1 MLLTVMD
8 IDQYELMMSLVRPL
22 QHTQTKMQI
31 YNFIN
36 NMIVESKYCYD
47 VMKKH
52 FNKKLV
58 MTEEENESF
67 KNSAKCWISDNDY
80 VNNDV
85 KVRDH

>member
-1 MLLTVMD
+1 
-8 IDQYELMMSLVRPL
+8 
-22 QHTQTKMQI
+22 MQI

-67 KNSAKCWISDNDY
+67 RTLLNVGLVIMIMLIMMLK
-80 VNNDV
+80 
-85 KVRDH
+85 